1 MKVTVEVSP
10 PKVVEA
16 QGKRLLM
23 DAALRLA
30 AESRSLSNL
39 GLRELAREAGLNPN
53 TFYRHFKT
61 VDDLGL
67 AMIGEMAA
75 QIRQPLRDLRRQAA
89 QRAADAVR
97 EAAANALPLGIDLGR
112 GRRVCCETV
121 ELFFAFVAENP
132 QAFIIGMRELHGA
145 SPVLR
150 EALRRVMDDFADDM
164 ADDISELQLLPSLD
178 KPAIRQVSSLIS
190 RQLFQQSL
198 DYIEQPELRAAICA
212 QAQAQIL
219 MMFAGATLLQSL
231 GVLNLSGQAHG

>member
-1 MKVTVEVSP
+1 MKVTVKVSP

-89 QRAADAVR
+89 QRAADSVR

-198 DYIEQPELRAAICA
+198 DYIEQPEMRAAICA